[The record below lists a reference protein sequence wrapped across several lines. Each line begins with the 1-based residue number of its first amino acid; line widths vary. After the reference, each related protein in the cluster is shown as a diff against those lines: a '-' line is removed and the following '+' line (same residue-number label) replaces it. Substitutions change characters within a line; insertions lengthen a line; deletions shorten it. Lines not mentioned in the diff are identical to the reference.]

1 MNGVTRD
8 AGGASRIAHGGL
20 RRWPPTQFNATRT
33 SEFLQGKP
41 QHDPWVCFICKG
53 IHPRLLISAQYWQVS
68 EASLAGTRISAV
80 LSGTGIDWMQMNED
94 GFRRPHVRA
103 QFVTGDGA
111 VILMRYTGLVEQTAA
126 FSKISPR
133 TGTINTCVFQSNLPR
148 MT

>member
-1 MNGVTRD
+1 
-8 AGGASRIAHGGL
+8 
-20 RRWPPTQFNATRT
+20 
-33 SEFLQGKP
+33 
-41 QHDPWVCFICKG
+41 
-53 IHPRLLISAQYWQVS
+53 
-68 EASLAGTRISAV
+68 
-80 LSGTGIDWMQMNED
+80 MNED

-148 MT
+148 MTSKYRWLEQSLFVAAGRLLGTGKIEYALYRMT